1 MGKYNKEVRSYA
13 DKIMRYIQFNLTE
26 ERYPNY
32 GSYSIS
38 PNDIFNKF
46 NNETS
51 FERSSY
57 MSKVSVLNESI
68 NSINHMDT
76 LLDEFKVIIN
86 EINDE
91 NGFNGQ
97 NCQTASKWKFTS
109 ALL

>member
-26 ERYPNY
+26 ERYENFE
-32 GSYSIS
+32 SFSI
-38 PNDIFNKF
+38 PQNDLFKSM

-51 FERSSY
+51 YERSSY
-57 MSKVSVLNESI
+57 MSKASVLNDSI

-76 LLDEFKVIIN
+76 FLNEFKKITNTIS
-86 EINDE
+86 EE
-91 NGFNGQ
+91 NGFSGQ
-97 NCQTASKWKFTS
+97 NCQSASKWKFTS